1 MRVLILK
8 NLSAGSTSSAIYDFE
23 RTLARDGDEIV
34 MRTTDGTTA
43 LSALM
48 PDIDLFDAIVA
59 DGGDG
64 TVATVLYASRE
75 SGVPVLPF
83 PGGTAN
89 LLVENLGLPV
99 EPVALANLLYT
110 GSTATYDMAEIDV
123 TSTTSSAALFAATE
137 AGPVDG
143 SALSEQCDTI
153 GFCMIAGAGFDAT
166 IMAQA
171 VALKENLGA
180 AAYFVAALANP
191 MPTLSHFTLDLDGK
205 TVESDGIAVLLV
217 NFGKIQFDLSLTPGN
232 DPRDG
237 LLEVVVV
244 KPQHTVMLLPAII
257 AAFLDRDGK
266 NPTRTSALEIHMARE
281 VHITADP
288 PLPIQYDGEP
298 TDYMTPF
305 CARALHQVT
314 RIVVPNGTPGAR
326 GPAALAHRIDTDG
339 HRETAVPPTGTTYT
353 V

>member
-1 MRVLILK
+1 MRVLILN
-8 NLSAGSTSSAIYDFE
+8 NLSAGSASSAIYDFE
-23 RTLARDGDEIV
+23 RALAQDGDEIV
-34 MRTTDGTTA
+34 MRATDGTTTLA
-43 LSALM
+43 ALM
-48 PDIDLFDAIVA
+48 PDIDSFDAIVA

-64 TVATVLYASRE
+64 TVAAVLYASRK

-99 EPVALANLLYT
+99 EPVALAKLLRA
-110 GSTATYDMAEIDV
+110 GSTATYDMGEIDV
-123 TSTTSSAALFAATE
+123 GPDPLLVPPPVPDDEEPTE
-137 AGPVDG
+137 REAPAGQ
-143 SALSEQCDTI
+143 ARTI
-153 GFCMIAGAGFDAT
+153 GFSMIAGAGFDAT

-171 VALKENLGA
+171 VALKESLGA

-191 MPTLSHFTLDLDGK
+191 MPTLSHFTLELDGDK
-205 TVESDGIAVLLV
+205 VESDGIAVLLV
-217 NFGKIQFDLSLTPGN
+217 NFGKIQFDLTLTPSN

-237 LLEVVVV
+237 LLDVVIV

-266 NPTRTSALEIHMARE
+266 NPTRTSALEIHTARN

-298 TDYMTPF
+298 TDCTTPF
-305 CARALHQVT
+305 SARALHHVT
-314 RIVVPNGTPGAR
+314 RIIVPDGTPGAT
-326 GPAALAHRIDTDG
+326 GPNDG
-339 HRETAVPPTGTTYT
+339 MPGQAGTAR
-353 V
+353 